1 VQELSFIEANFVRDL
16 PAGASREKVLTKS
29 EV

>member
-1 VQELSFIEANFVRDL
+1 MQVMSFIEANFVRDL
-16 PAGASREKVLTKS
+16 PAGVPREKVLTKS